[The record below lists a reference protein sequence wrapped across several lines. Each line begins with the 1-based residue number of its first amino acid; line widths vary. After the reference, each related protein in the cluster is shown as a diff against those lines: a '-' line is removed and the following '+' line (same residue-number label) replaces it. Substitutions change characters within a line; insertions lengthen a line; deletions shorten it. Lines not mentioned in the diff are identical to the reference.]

1 MAIDHNRPLPV
12 SPERIEYIANQLYA
26 GSAHDLTS
34 EQSVNVLTLAMLG
47 EQVEHLANLNF
58 FLSEAYDIYNQRFR

>member
-47 EQVEHLANLNF
+47 EQVEHLAT
-58 FLSEAYDIYNQRFR
+58 